1 MTKIVDIDHVGFDRN
16 SPILKLDVA
25 EDQQSYVACVP
36 VILGRAYVFRSC
48 RPRMFV
54 ICSDNTAVGMAL
66 YYDCPE
72 EQCYEFSQIF
82 IDRRYQGRGY
92 GREAVQLILDDM
104 RQDGTYQ
111 KVTVCYVEGNDASRK
126 LFEQFGFVETA
137 HEWDEITMELLL
149 TAI

>member
-1 MTKIVDIDHVGFDRN
+1 MTKIIDVAGTGFDRN
-16 SPILKLDVA
+16 SPILKLDV
-25 EDQQSYVACVP
+25 EESQQAYVASVP

-48 RPRMFV
+48 RPHVFV

-66 YYDCPE
+66 YYDRPE

-92 GREAVQLILDDM
+92 GREAVRLILDDM

-111 KVTVCYVEGNDASRK
+111 KVTMCYVEGNDASRK

-137 HEWDEITMELLL
+137 QEWDEITMELSL
-149 TAI
+149 A

>member
-1 MTKIVDIDHVGFDRN
+1 MTKIIDLAGTGIDRS

-25 EDQQSYVACVP
+25 EDQQTYVACVP

-48 RPRMFV
+48 RPHVFA

-72 EQCYEFSQIF
+72 KQCYDFSQIF
-82 IDRRYQGRGY
+82 IDRRYQGRGH
-92 GREAVQLILDDM
+92 GKDAVKLILDDM
-104 RQDGTYQ
+104 RKDGTYQ
-111 KVTVCYVEGNDASRK
+111 KVAMCYVEGNDASRK

-137 HEWDEITMELLL
+137 QEWDEITMELSLV
-149 TAI
+149 